1 MRINKKTALP
11 ILFTFIIILLYI
23 IWLRAP
29 QRYSSWTKQTLFV
42 WLIDVIHGRSVDEK
56 AHAMWIDDDSG
67 EGVFAVKA
75 ISDRVRVQPVYAV
88 IAERMT
94 SQVADS
100 LAVWQQQGKA
110 SIALHGLRHER
121 WKEWNE
127 EAIEQDI
134 RQSRQRLAEQGFD
147 TSRLL
152 KIIVPPHACN
162 TQAIRKVIKQQ
173 GCQMVTG
180 ASLANPDRHVFQLG
194 RISITPQ
201 TDTAKMKQL
210 LENAYKRKAFVIFGT
225 HSSIPDWFSEE
236 KTRQVLEMA
245 KEIGFSFDFFE

>member
-1 MRINKKTALP
+1 MSIIKKATL
-11 ILFTFIIILLYI
+11 LLLVTILLI
-23 IWLRAP
+23 LSVIWLRAP
-29 QRYSSWTKQTLFV
+29 LSYERWNKQTLFA
-42 WLIDVIHGRSVDEK
+42 WLIDIIHGRSIDEK

-67 EGVFAVKA
+67 EGVFAVNT
-75 ISDRVRVQPVYAV
+75 ISNEVGIRPVYAV
-88 IAERMT
+88 IADKMT

-100 LAVWQQQGKA
+100 LASWQRQGKA
-110 SIALHGLRHER
+110 DIALHGLRHER
-121 WKEWNE
+121 WKEWE
-127 EAIEQDI
+127 KEIIENDI
-134 RQSRQRLAEQGFD
+134 LLSRQRLAEQGFD

-180 ASLANPDRHVFQLG
+180 ASLVNPDRHVFQLG
-194 RISITPQ
+194 RVSITPQ
-201 TDTAKMKQL
+201 TDTTEMRLL
-210 LENAYKRKAFVIFGT
+210 LENAYKRKAFIIFGT

-245 KEIGFSFDFFE
+245 KEIGFSFVFFE